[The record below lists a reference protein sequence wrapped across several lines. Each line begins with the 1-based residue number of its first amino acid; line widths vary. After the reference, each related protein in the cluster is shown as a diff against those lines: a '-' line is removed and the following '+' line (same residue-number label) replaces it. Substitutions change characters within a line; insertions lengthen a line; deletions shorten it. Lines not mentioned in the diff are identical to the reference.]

1 MGGSIEVISLGKNFR
16 RLLADRPTTLQE
28 VFMRGLRG
36 LGKVDEFWALRD
48 ISFSVP
54 PGKVMGVIGPNGA
67 GKSTLLRLIGGVGRP
82 DEGRVETRGRIGAL
96 LSLGAGFHGD
106 LTGRENV
113 MINGVISGLSRQEV
127 FRRFDSIVEF
137 SELERFI
144 DSPLRTYSAGM
155 QMRLAFAIA
164 VHIEPEVLLIDEV
177 LAVGDMAFQKKCI
190 SRIER
195 FKSQGCTIL
204 LVSHDHSF
212 IRDLCDEAI
221 WLRAG
226 SIVTRGPAP
235 VVVDQYVN
243 ASKND
248 TERRTPHQWP
258 ARRTAGGRE
267 LRINV
272 NRIGSMEME
281 ITDVRLKNLQG
292 DDVREFRSGSALCVE
307 IRYECGI
314 PIESPIFEVLI
325 TKEDDS
331 CVYHSSTETSG
342 IVLPTLHGKG
352 EIAVVFDRLD
362 LTGEQYYVDVGV
374 YRKDWSWAY
383 DYHWHVYPFTVR
395 AELAVKGVLLPPHQW
410 KLDHLQGS
418 APPADPPRRGAE

>member
-1 MGGSIEVISLGKNFR
+1 MGGSIEVISLGKRFR
-16 RLLADRPTTLQE
+16 RLLPDRPTTLQE
-28 VFMRGLRG
+28 ALMRGLRG
-36 LGKVDEFWALRD
+36 LAPVEEFWALRG
-48 ISFSVP
+48 ISFTVD
-54 PGKVMGVIGPNGA
+54 PGKVMGIVAPNGA
-67 GKSTLLRLIGGVGRP
+67 GKSTLLRLIGRVGRP
-82 DEGRVETRGRIGAL
+82 DEGQVRTRGRIGAL

-113 MINGVISGLSRQEV
+113 MINGVISGLTRQEV
-127 FRRFDSIVEF
+127 THRFDSIVDF
-137 SELERFI
+137 SELESFI

-221 WLRAG
+221 WLRSG
-226 SIVTRGPAP
+226 NIVAQGPAP
-235 VVVDQYVN
+235 VVVDQYTN
-243 ASKND
+243 ETKSD
-248 TERRTPHQWP
+248 TERRTPRQWP
-258 ARRTAGGRE
+258 VRRTSSGAE

-281 ITDVRLKNLQG
+281 ITDVRLQ
-292 DDVREFRSGSALCVE
+292 DPDERDVSSVRSGDPLRVE
-307 IRYECGI
+307 IHYECRG

-331 CVYHSSTETSG
+331 SVYHSSTETSG
-342 IVLPTLHGKG
+342 ITLPTLDGKG
-352 EIAVVFDRLD
+352 KIAVVFDRLD
-362 LTGEQYYVDVGV
+362 LVGDQYFVDVGV
-374 YRKDWSWAY
+374 YRKDWNWAY
-383 DYHWHVYPFTVR
+383 DYHWHVYPF
-395 AELAVKGVLLPPHQW
+395 AVSAGIAAKGVLLPPHRW
-410 KLDHLQGS
+410 ELHAARATSGE
-418 APPADPPRRGAE
+418 PADDLTTRS